1 MKRITVGVIVTAML
15 FLCVFM
21 NIMLK
26 NKMTITVYA
35 MTQDGNVKSS
45 VLIPEHKETLQ
56 LMETPVGNGY
66 IFK

>member
-1 MKRITVGVIVTAML
+1 
-15 FLCVFM
+15 M

-45 VLIPEHKETLQ
+45 VLIPEHKETLK
-56 LMETPVGNGY
+56 LMETPVGMV
-66 IFK
+66 IFFK